1 MLEVKAGMSRRSPRK
16 RKDSAEMEVESVS
29 DEGRVVLHFFGGSR
43 FELNVHPELARFYRR
58 LISPVSPEND

>member
-1 MLEVKAGMSRRSPRK
+1 
-16 RKDSAEMEVESVS
+16 MEVESVS

-43 FELNVHPELARFYRR
+43 FEFEVHPELARFYRR